1 MQSKVPADNKNKKKS
16 GGGSKNA
23 SSSSSSVFPYLFGS
37 FLLFGA
43 ITGLIAYDTHKNDGK
58 FEQSTVGRLLQQA
71 GALPHVQNAWFVSM
85 KYSARGYQ
93 WAEERA
99 PVVYSKTTKVLAPYG
114 EFAKD
119 FALTAVNGAKK
130 GWENTK
136 LYVEKQTPVVI
147 EFTDKYAPGVG
158 KKVQDF
164 TVKTCKTL
172 CGLTCN
178 AYKNSVDFFKSK
190 VFV

>member
-1 MQSKVPADNKNKKKS
+1 MASKGPADNKNKKKS
-16 GGGSKNA
+16 GATKNA

-58 FEQSTVGRLLQQA
+58 FEQSTVGRLLEQA

-114 EFAKD
+114 VFAKD
-119 FALTAVNGAKK
+119 FAITAVNGAKK
-130 GWENTK
+130 GWEITK

-158 KKVQDF
+158 KKVHDF
-164 TVKTCKTL
+164 TVKSCKTL
-172 CGLTCN
+172 CGLTCS
-178 AYKNSVDFFKSK
+178 AYQNSVDFFKAK